1 MATTTVKTWSEN
13 PGDVTAEGL
22 TIGGIQITYAELAE
36 IRDRE
41 TALDIGVTPDLL
53 DMWDNQGGRDFTQ
66 LVDWLY
72 QYAHE
77 NMSDE
82 DKALIVGRICEL
94 MDADETSLPSAEVTI
109 GSFRTHYDKTTRRFQ
124 VLHATTHETLGS
136 FHTQAEATA
145 EASRLDDLTN
155 PGYR

>member
-22 TIGGIQITYAELAE
+22 IIGGIQITYAELAE
-36 IRDRE
+36 IQDRE

-53 DMWDNQGGRDFTQ
+53 DMWDNLGGRDFTQ

-82 DKALIVGRICEL
+82 DKALVVGRICEL
-94 MDADETSLPSAEVTI
+94 MDADETSQPRAEVTI
-109 GSFRTHYDKTTRRFQ
+109 GSYRTHYDKTTRRFQ
-124 VLHATTHETLGS
+124 VLHATNHEILGS

-155 PGYR
+155 PEYR